1 MAGENFPKLVE
12 LMARLRGPGGCP
24 WDREQTFDTM
34 LPYITEESQEL
45 VDGIRKRDFENV
57 KEELGDVLL
66 HIVMLSG
73 MAEEQ
78 KLFTLDD
85 VVKEISDKMIRRHPH
100 VFGDVKADSVEDVLK
115 NWKKIKKKE
124 KSKPTEL

>member
-1 MAGENFPKLVE
+1 MKAFDELVAIVRKLR
-12 LMARLRGPGGCP
+12 APGGCP